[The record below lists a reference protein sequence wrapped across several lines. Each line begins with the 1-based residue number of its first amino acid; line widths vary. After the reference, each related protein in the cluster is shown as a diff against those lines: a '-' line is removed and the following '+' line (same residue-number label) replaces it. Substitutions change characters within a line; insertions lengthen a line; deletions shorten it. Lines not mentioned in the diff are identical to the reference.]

1 MLEFLLDPNV
11 AYLTLVLAFLIT
23 LMAIL
28 TPGTAVFEI
37 LALLML
43 IVSGWQIYNI
53 PFNLWALIAIFSGM
67 ILFFIAV
74 RWSNRLIFLGLS
86 ILLLIIGSVF
96 LFQGEPWWRPA
107 VNPFLGF
114 IVSAA
119 VGSFL
124 WIVAVKIMEAVST
137 TPTHD
142 LGQLIG
148 MVGEAKT
155 NIHQEGSIQVDGEL
169 WTAQSEEMIPIGNRV
184 RVIDRNGFMLVVEE
198 ADVESDPG
206 QEDRPEA

>member
-11 AYLTLVLAFLIT
+11 AYLTLVLTFLIT

-37 LALLML
+37 LAVLML
-43 IVSGWQIYNI
+43 IVSGWQLYNI

-74 RWSNRLIFLGLS
+74 RRSNRLIFLALS

-107 VNPFLGF
+107 VNPFLAV

-124 WIVAVKIMEAVST
+124 WIVAVKVMEADSST
-137 TPTHD
+137 PIHD

-148 MVGEAKT
+148 MVGEAKS
-155 NIHQEGSIQVDGEL
+155 NIHQEGSVQVDGEL
-169 WTAQSEEMIPIGNRV
+169 WTAQSEEIIRIGSRV
-184 RVIDRNGFMLVVEE
+184 RVVDRNGFMLVVEA
-198 ADVESDPG
+198 ADNESDPG
-206 QEDRPEA
+206 QEESP

>member
-11 AYLTLVLAFLIT
+11 AYLTLVLTFLIT

-37 LALLML
+37 LAVLML
-43 IVSGWQIYNI
+43 IVSGWQLYNI

-74 RWSNRLIFLGLS
+74 RRSNRLIFLALS

-107 VNPFLGF
+107 VNPFLAV

-124 WIVAVKIMEAVST
+124 WIVAVKVMEADSST
-137 TPTHD
+137 PIHD

-148 MVGEAKT
+148 MVGEAKS
-155 NIHQEGSIQVDGEL
+155 NIHQEGSVQVDGEL
-169 WTAQSEEMIPIGNRV
+169 WTAQSEENIRIGSRV
-184 RVIDRNGFMLVVEE
+184 RVVDRNGFILVVE
-198 ADVESDPG
+198 AVDVESDPG
-206 QEDRPEA
+206 QEGRP

>member
-11 AYLTLVLAFLIT
+11 AYLTLVLTFLIT

-37 LALLML
+37 LALLMM
-43 IVSGWQIYNI
+43 IVSGWQLYNI

-74 RWSNRLIFLGLS
+74 RRSNRLVFLALS
-86 ILLLIIGSVF
+86 ILLLIVGSVF
-96 LFQGEPWWRPA
+96 LFQGDPWWRPA
-107 VNPFLGF
+107 VNPFLAI

-124 WIVAVKIMEAVST
+124 WIVAVKVMEATSS

-148 MVGEAKT
+148 MVGEAKS
-155 NIHQEGSIQVDGEL
+155 NIHQEGSVQVDGEL
-169 WTAQSEEMIPIGNRV
+169 WTAQSEEIIRIGTRV
-184 RVIDRNGFMLVVEE
+184 RVVDRNGFMLVVE
-198 ADVESDPG
+198 AVDVESDPG
-206 QEDRPEA
+206 HEGSP

>member
-37 LALLML
+37 IALFML

-53 PFNLWALIAIFSGM
+53 PFNLWALISIFSGA

-74 RWSNRLIFLGLS
+74 RWSKKLIFLALS

-96 LFQGEPWWRPA
+96 LFQGEPWWQPA
-107 VNPFLGF
+107 VNPFLAIIG
-114 IVSAA
+114 SAA

-124 WIVAVKIMEAVST
+124 WIVAVKVMEADST

-142 LGQLIG
+142 LGELIG
-148 MVGEAKT
+148 MVGEAKS
-155 NIHQEGSIQVDGEL
+155 NIHQEGSVQVDGEL
-169 WTAQSEEMIPIGNRV
+169 WTAQSEEMILIGSRV
-184 RVIDRNGFMLVVEE
+184 RVIDRNGFMLVVET

-206 QEDRPEA
+206 EEDRA

>member
-11 AYLTLVLAFLIT
+11 AYLTLVLTFLIT

-37 LALLML
+37 LAVLML

-53 PFNLWALIAIFSGM
+53 PFNLWALIALFSGM

-74 RWSNRLIFLGLS
+74 RRSNRLIFLAIS
-86 ILLLIIGSVF
+86 IVLLIIGSVF
-96 LFQGEPWWRPA
+96 LFQGQPWWQPA
-107 VNPFLGF
+107 VNPFLAI

-119 VGSFL
+119 VSSFL
-124 WIVAVKIMEAVST
+124 WIVAVKVMEASST

-155 NIHQEGSIQVDGEL
+155 NIRQEGSVQVAGEL
-169 WTAQSEEMIPIGNRV
+169 WTATSEEMIRIGSRV
-184 RVIDRNGFMLVVEE
+184 RVIDRNGFLLVVEP

-206 QEDRPEA
+206 QQDTP

>member
-28 TPGTAVFEI
+28 TPGTAIFEI
-37 LALLML
+37 IALLML

-53 PFNLWALIAIFSGM
+53 PFNLWALIAIFSGA

-74 RWSNRLIFLGLS
+74 RWSKKLIFLALS

-107 VNPFLGF
+107 VNPFLAI

-124 WIVAVKIMEAVST
+124 WIVAVKVMEADST

-148 MVGEAKT
+148 MVGEAKS
-155 NIHQEGSIQVDGEL
+155 NIHQEGSVQVDGEL
-169 WTAQSEEMIPIGNRV
+169 WTAQSEEMILIGSRV
-184 RVIDRNGFMLVVEE
+184 RVIDRNGFMLVVET
-198 ADVESDPG
+198 ADVESDSVE
-206 QEDRPEA
+206 EDRT

>member
-11 AYLTLVLAFLIT
+11 AYLTLVLTFLIT

-37 LALLML
+37 LAVLML
-43 IVSGWQIYNI
+43 IVSGWQLYNI

-74 RWSNRLIFLGLS
+74 RRSNRLVFLALS

-107 VNPFLGF
+107 VNPFLAI

-124 WIVAVKIMEAVST
+124 WIVAVKVMEADSST
-137 TPTHD
+137 PSHD

-148 MVGEAKT
+148 MVGEAKS
-155 NIHQEGSIQVDGEL
+155 NIHQEGSVQVDGEL
-169 WTAQSEEMIPIGNRV
+169 WTAQSEEIIRIGSRV
-184 RVIDRNGFMLVVEE
+184 RVIDRNGFMLVVE
-198 ADVESDPG
+198 AVGIESDPD
-206 QEDRPEA
+206 QEGHP

>member
-11 AYLTLVLAFLIT
+11 AYLTLVLTFLIT

-37 LALLML
+37 LALLMM
-43 IVSGWQIYNI
+43 IVSGWQLYNI

-74 RWSNRLIFLGLS
+74 RRSNRLVFLALS
-86 ILLLIIGSVF
+86 ILLLIVGSVF
-96 LFQGEPWWRPA
+96 LFQGDPWWRPA
-107 VNPFLGF
+107 VNPFLAI

-124 WIVAVKIMEAVST
+124 WIVAVKVMEATSS

-148 MVGEAKT
+148 MVGEAKS
-155 NIHQEGSIQVDGEL
+155 NIHQEGSVQVDGEL
-169 WTAQSEEMIPIGNRV
+169 WTAQSEEIIRIGTRV
-184 RVIDRNGFMLVVEE
+184 RVVDRNGFMLVVE
-198 ADVESDPG
+198 AVDVESDPG
-206 QEDRPEA
+206 DEGSP

>member
-37 LALLML
+37 LAVLML

-53 PFNLWALIAIFSGM
+53 PFNLWALIAIFSGV

-74 RWSNRLIFLGLS
+74 RWSNRLIFLALS

-96 LFQGEPWWRPA
+96 LFQGEPWWQPV
-107 VNPFLGF
+107 VNPFLA
-114 IVSAA
+114 IIISAA

-124 WIVAVKIMEAVST
+124 WIVAVKIIESDST

-155 NIHQEGSIQVDGEL
+155 NIHQEGSVQVDGEL
-169 WTAQSEEMIPIGNRV
+169 WTAHSEEMIPIGSRV
-184 RVIDRNGFMLVVEE
+184 RVVDRNGFMLVVEA
-198 ADVESDPG
+198 ADVESDPS
-206 QEDRPEA
+206 QESRP

>member
-37 LALLML
+37 IALLML

-53 PFNLWALIAIFSGM
+53 PFNLWALIAIFSGA

-74 RWSNRLIFLGLS
+74 RWSKKLIFLALS

-107 VNPFLGF
+107 VNPFLAI

-124 WIVAVKIMEAVST
+124 WIVAVKVMAADST

-148 MVGEAKT
+148 MVGEAKS
-155 NIHQEGSIQVDGEL
+155 NIHQEGSVQGDGEL
-169 WTAQSEEMIPIGNRV
+169 WTAQSEEMILIGNRV
-184 RVIDRNGFMLVVEE
+184 RVIDRNGFMLVVE
-198 ADVESDPG
+198 ATDVESDPG
-206 QEDRPEA
+206 EEDRA

>member
-11 AYLTLVLAFLIT
+11 AYLTLVLTFLIT

-37 LALLML
+37 LAVLML

-53 PFNLWALIAIFSGM
+53 PFNLWALIALFSGM

-74 RWSNRLIFLGLS
+74 RRSNRLIFLAIS
-86 ILLLIIGSVF
+86 IVLLIIGSVF

-107 VNPFLGF
+107 VNPFLA
-114 IVSAA
+114 IIMSAA

-124 WIVAVKIMEAVST
+124 WIVAVKVMEASST

-148 MVGEAKT
+148 MIGEAKT
-155 NIHQEGSIQVDGEL
+155 NIRQEGSVQVAGEL
-169 WTAQSEEMIPIGNRV
+169 WTATSEKMIRTGSRV
-184 RVIDRNGFMLVVEE
+184 RVIDRNGFLLVVEA
-198 ADVESDPG
+198 ADVESDHSQQDSP
-206 QEDRPEA
+206 

>member
-37 LALLML
+37 IALLML

-53 PFNLWALIAIFSGM
+53 PFNLWALIAIFSGA

-74 RWSNRLIFLGLS
+74 RWSKKLIFLALS

-107 VNPFLGF
+107 VNPFLAI

-124 WIVAVKIMEAVST
+124 WIVAVKVMEADST

-148 MVGEAKT
+148 MVGEAKS
-155 NIHQEGSIQVDGEL
+155 NIHQEGSVQVDGEL
-169 WTAQSEEMIPIGNRV
+169 WTAQSEEMILIGSRV
-184 RVIDRNGFMLVVEE
+184 RVIDRNGFMLVVET
-198 ADVESDPG
+198 ADVESDSVE
-206 QEDRPEA
+206 EDRT